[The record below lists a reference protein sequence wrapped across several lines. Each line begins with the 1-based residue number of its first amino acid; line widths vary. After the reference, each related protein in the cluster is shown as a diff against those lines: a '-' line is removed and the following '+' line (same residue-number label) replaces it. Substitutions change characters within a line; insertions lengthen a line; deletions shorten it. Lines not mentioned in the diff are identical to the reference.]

1 MKYKIWAY
9 SHQDEILDLQTDSF
23 EEALD
28 EMRKDW
34 QGWPRR
40 LEMPDGSNYEFKGG
54 EWEVPVIYYFIVFCI
69 QS

>member
-34 QGWPRR
+34 Q
-40 LEMPDGSNYEFKGG
+40 
-54 EWEVPVIYYFIVFCI
+54 
-69 QS
+69 